1 MEYMTEEE
9 ADTLDEEL
17 TRTIPKVD
25 FNKPDIF
32 IRQREL
38 LNVLNPTAADYI
50 MTRALA
56 TRQTPAQII
65 SELVNEKI
73 AMQSI

>member
-1 MEYMTEEE
+1 MAYMTEEE
-9 ADTLDEEL
+9 ADALDEEL
-17 TRTIPKVD
+17 TRTTPRVD

-32 IRQREL
+32 VRQREL
-38 LNVLNPTAADYI
+38 LNVLNPVAADYI

-65 SELVNEKI
+65 GELVAEKI
-73 AMQSI
+73 ASAG

>member
-1 MEYMTEEE
+1 MAYMTEEE
-9 ADTLDEEL
+9 ADALDEEL
-17 TRTIPKVD
+17 TRTTPKVD

-38 LNVLNPTAADYI
+38 LNILNPNAADYI

-65 SELVNEKI
+65 SELVEERI
-73 AMQSI
+73 AASI